1 VGNFGNFF
9 ALVILYLFSLNLPL
23 LPVQLLL
30 TSLITDVPLIT
41 IASDRVDR
49 KEAMKPEKYNTRSLM
64 VISLVLGSCT
74 ALFELLYFALISS
87 RPPLFIQ
94 TSMFL
99 FLSFLQLIVII
110 SIRNHDYFWRGTR
123 PSPLLSLAIALAFVV
138 SLALPYVPLTAHL
151 FSFTPL
157 PLQELAI
164 VVGLAVLYVVVLDAI
179 KVWYYRRADK
189 DASRLLDVQ
198 TSAQA
203 KP

>member
-1 VGNFGNFF
+1 
-9 ALVILYLFSLNLPL
+9 
-23 LPVQLLL
+23 
-30 TSLITDVPLIT
+30 
-41 IASDRVDR
+41 
-49 KEAMKPEKYNTRSLM
+49 M
-64 VISLVLGSCT
+64 LGSWT
-74 ALFELLYFALISS
+74 ALFELLYFALVSS

-110 SIRNHDYFWRGTR
+110 SIRNHSYFWRGTR
-123 PSPLLSLAIALAFVV
+123 PSPLLSIAILLAFVF
-138 SLALPYVPLTAHL
+138 SLALPYVPLTARL

-157 PLQELAI
+157 PLQELVI
-164 VVGLAVLYVVVLDAI
+164 VVGLAVLYVVVLDVI
-179 KVWYYRRADK
+179 KVRYYRRADK